1 MSYKPEIGPGIAPT
15 PEHAKD
21 DAPGPNVS
29 FNLSAGAKEALDEL
43 CRLHG
48 GISQVEAIRRAI
60 GTELLLTRE
69 RAAGSRVLIQ
79 KRRLLGWNK
88 GREVYW
94 P

>member
-1 MSYKPEIGPGIAPT
+1 MTQYLTDESGQNISLKLSVG
-15 PEHAKD
+15 AKD
-21 DAPGPNVS
+21 
-29 FNLSAGAKEALDEL
+29 ALDEL

-48 GISQVEAIRRAI
+48 GISRPEAIRRAI

-69 RAAGSRVLIQ
+69 RSAGSRVLIQ